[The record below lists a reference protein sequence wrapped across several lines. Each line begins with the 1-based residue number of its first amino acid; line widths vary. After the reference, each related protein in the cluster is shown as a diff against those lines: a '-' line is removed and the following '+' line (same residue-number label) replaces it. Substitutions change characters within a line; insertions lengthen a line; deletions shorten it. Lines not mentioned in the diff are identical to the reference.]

1 MDDHNPTRKHTFHT
15 IDGVE
20 ALINL
25 DPGELFLDLPANT
38 PRYIRVQEGD
48 QVQEGDVRTQTSQTM
63 DSQTLSKWRI
73 DSISTDTV
81 TGVDVDTGE
90 AQEWDREWLIQR
102 LGTGGFSVKLTDF
115 DRVSVSETTGLGGSH
130 ADDQDDEVSPHVIV
144 TAYGNNGQKFIQ
156 LYSATEPGDWE
167 SLQLVDQDQHVKEF
181 SEDVLEKFETA
192 VARAIQLEQ
201 QYH

>member
-1 MDDHNPTRKHTFHT
+1 MDDHNPTRKHTVHT

-48 QVQEGDVRTQTSQTM
+48 HIQEGDVRTQTSQTM

-73 DSISTDTV
+73 NNISTDAV
-81 TGVDVDTGE
+81 TGVDADTGE

-102 LGTGGFSVKLTDF
+102 LGTGGFSVELTDF
-115 DRVSVSETTGLGGSH
+115 DRVSVSETTGLGRSH
-130 ADDQDDEVSPHVIV
+130 ADNQDDEVSPHVIV
-144 TAYGNNGQKFIQ
+144 TAYGNDGQKFIQ

-167 SLQLVDQDQHVKEF
+167 SLQLANQDRHVKEF
-181 SEDVLEKFETA
+181 SEDVLEKFDTA

>member
-48 QVQEGDVRTQTSQTM
+48 QVQEGDVHTQTSQTM

-81 TGVDVDTGE
+81 TGVNVDTGE

-115 DRVSVSETTGLGGSH
+115 DRVSASETTGLGRSH
-130 ADDQDDEVSPHVIV
+130 ADEQDDEVSPHVIV
-144 TAYGNNGQKFIQ
+144 TAYGNNGQKFVQ

-167 SLQLVDQDQHVKEF
+167 SLQLVNQDQHVKEF

-192 VARAIQLEQ
+192 VARAIELEQ

>member
-1 MDDHNPTRKHTFHT
+1 MNDHNSTQKHMVHT
-15 IDGVE
+15 INGVE

-25 DPGELFLDLPANT
+25 DPGELFFDLPANT

-48 QVQEGDVRTQTSQTM
+48 QIQEGDVRTQTSQTM

-73 DSISTDTV
+73 NTISTDSV

-102 LGTGGFSVKLTDF
+102 LGTGGFSVELTDF
-115 DRVSVSETTGLGGSH
+115 DRVSVSETTGLGRSH

-144 TAYGNNGQKFIQ
+144 TAYGNNGQKIIQ
-156 LYSATEPGDWE
+156 LYSATEPRDWE
-167 SLQLVDQDQHVKEF
+167 SLQLVNQGQHGKEF
-181 SEDVLEKFETA
+181 SEDVQEKFDTA
-192 VARAIQLEQ
+192 VARAIELEQ